1 MSARPDDPVASKCF
15 HPSGKFKQFPLQDV
29 ETSIA
34 ERFEKIARTYPD
46 RVAVKMESRTETYGQ
61 LNKAAN
67 RVAYAII
74 RRIDNSSRPIALFFE
89 PGVKSI
95 ITMLAALKT
104 GRCYVPLDPGYSA
117 ARLRSVLDDSE
128 AAFVVT
134 DAENCG
140 AVSQAIGGSVPVLNL
155 DQLAAD
161 LPETNLSDYPSPGTP
176 SFVIYTS
183 GSTGTPKGVLHT
195 HRTALHAA
203 MSLTNLV
210 HVCAEDRIA
219 LLLSYS
225 SSASIRQ
232 LFAALLNGAMLLP
245 FNTKKEGFAP
255 LMDWLDREAVTL
267 CGFTGSMFREFLF
280 QSATARL
287 ACSSLRVCFVG
298 SESLSKR
305 DVELYKAHLPD
316 HVILVANMGTNET
329 GSIGNL

>member
-1 MSARPDDPVASKCF
+1 
-15 HPSGKFKQFPLQDV
+15 
-29 ETSIA
+29 
-34 ERFEKIARTYPD
+34 
-46 RVAVKMESRTETYGQ
+46 
-61 LNKAAN
+61 
-67 RVAYAII
+67 
-74 RRIDNSSRPIALFFE
+74 
-89 PGVKSI
+89 
-95 ITMLAALKT
+95 
-104 GRCYVPLDPGYSA
+104 
-117 ARLRSVLDDSE
+117 
-128 AAFVVT
+128 
-134 DAENCG
+134 
-140 AVSQAIGGSVPVLNL
+140 
-155 DQLAAD
+155 
-161 LPETNLSDYPSPGTP
+161 
-176 SFVIYTS
+176 
-183 GSTGTPKGVLHT
+183 
-195 HRTALHAA
+195 